1 VTFRLFLLALAFAS
15 ETAAAQAGIPR
26 TTDGKP
32 DFTGVWANDFLPSMM
47 ERIAG
52 ATSLSVSDE
61 EAATLLKALHERRDA
76 SFFAVYDPDENYATM
91 RLPQVAGDWRTSV
104 ITEPPH
110 GKAPITPE
118 GQRLVDEALAR
129 LRGFVRGE
137 ELTSDPE
144 ERTPSERCLT
154 GPGLPPFG
162 GYQIQQIRQI
172 VQTPHHLV
180 IHTEYIGET
189 RIIDIGGSHKPGRF
203 GSAMGNSTA
212 GWEDDVLVIETAGFT
227 PGRPV
232 VPGILVRPEARV
244 IERLSLISTDEI
256 LYQFTIENPAIYS
269 ARWNAEYG
277 IQRSSARLLEG
288 ACHEGNSSLGNIL
301 RGARVIEQRT
311 AGK

>member
-1 VTFRLFLLALAFAS
+1 MTFRLFLLALAFAS

-162 GYQIQQIRQI
+162 GYQIQQIR
-172 VQTPHHLV
+172 
-180 IHTEYIGET
+180 
-189 RIIDIGGSHKPGRF
+189 
-203 GSAMGNSTA
+203 
-212 GWEDDVLVIETAGFT
+212 
-227 PGRPV
+227 
-232 VPGILVRPEARV
+232 
-244 IERLSLISTDEI
+244 
-256 LYQFTIENPAIYS
+256 
-269 ARWNAEYG
+269 
-277 IQRSSARLLEG
+277 RSCR
-288 ACHEGNSSLGNIL
+288 
-301 RGARVIEQRT
+301 RRT
-311 AGK
+311 TS

>member
-1 VTFRLFLLALAFAS
+1 MIFRLLLLALAFAP
-15 ETAAAQAGIPR
+15 ETALAQANIPR
-26 TTDGKP
+26 TPQGKP
-32 DFTGVWANDFLPSMM
+32 DFTGVWANDFLPSMT

-52 ATSLSVSDE
+52 ATRLSVSDE

-76 SFFAVYDPDENYATM
+76 NFFAVYDPDENYATM
-91 RLPQVAGDWRTSV
+91 RLPQVAGEWRTSL
-104 ITEPPH
+104 ITEPPD
-110 GKAPITPE
+110 GKAPVTPE
-118 GQRLVDEALAR
+118 GQRLVDDALAR

-144 ERTPSERCLT
+144 QRTPSERCLA

-189 RIIDIGGSHKPGRF
+189 RIIDIGGSHKSGYFR
-203 GSAMGNSTA
+203 SAMGNSA
-212 GWEDDVLVIETAGFT
+212 ARWEGDVLVIETVNFA

-244 IERLSLISTDEI
+244 IERLSLISADEV
-256 LYQFTIENPAIYS
+256 LYQFTIEDPAIYS
-269 ARWNAEYG
+269 TRWNAEYG
-277 IQRSSARLLEG
+277 IQRTDVQLLESS
-288 ACHEGNSSLGNIL
+288 CHEGNSSLANIL
-301 RGARVIEQRT
+301 RGAREIERR
-311 AGK
+311 ASRR